1 MPAHCIDSHCHLDV
15 PAFDADREACWQ
27 RARQAGVKALILPAI
42 ERRTWERVRTV
53 AEQWAGVY
61 PAYGLHPV
69 YLERHR
75 EDDLEALARWL
86 QAGDAVAV
94 GECGLDGFVEGL
106 SMEAQWTLFTVQLDL
121 AREAGLPV
129 ILHARRAV
137 DLVTKA
143 LRARPGLEGVVHS
156 FSGSRQQADRLLE
169 RGFLLGLGGPV
180 THPRAQRLRRL
191 AAELPLE
198 GLLVETDAPDQP
210 GAAHRGERNEP
221 AWLPEI
227 IHEIATLR
235 GESPEHVAAV
245 TAGNARRLF
254 RLPETPAA

>member
-1 MPAHCIDSHCHLDV
+1 MPTPCIDSHCHFDV

-27 RARQAGVKALILPAI
+27 RARQAGVTALVLPAI
-42 ERRTWERVRTV
+42 ERRTWERVRAV
-53 AEQWAGVY
+53 SGRWPGVY

-75 EDDLEALARWL
+75 EEDLQDLARWL
-86 QAGDAVAV
+86 RAGDAVAV
-94 GECGLDGFVEGL
+94 GECGLDGFVQGL
-106 SMEAQWTLFTVQLDL
+106 DMDAQWALFTAQLDL
-121 AREAGLPV
+121 ARETGLPV

-137 DLVTKA
+137 DRVTKA
-143 LRARPGLEGVVHS
+143 LRARPGLQGVVHS

-227 IHEIATLR
+227 IREIARLR
-235 GESPEHVAAV
+235 GEPPEHVAAV
-245 TAGNARRLF
+245 TADNARRLF